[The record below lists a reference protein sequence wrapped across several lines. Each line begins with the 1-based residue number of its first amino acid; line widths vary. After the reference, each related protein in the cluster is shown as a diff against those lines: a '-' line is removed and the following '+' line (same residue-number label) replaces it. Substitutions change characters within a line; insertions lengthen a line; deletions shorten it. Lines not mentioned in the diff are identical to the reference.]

1 MLKMVKYCAIVNKSV
16 FLWNMSK
23 SGLLWVLFILT
34 GVMASCEKPEPYDEA
49 AQYLIDE
56 ALIKSWAVTSK
67 TELTKDPSGL
77 YYNIIDPGAGQRP
90 PTLTD
95 NIQVLYTGKLLTDS
109 IISQTTDTVT
119 YNLLLGDGI
128 EGWKKGLP
136 LITEGGKIRLL
147 IPSKMAY
154 RNYNIVSGVPKN
166 SVLNFE
172 IFLKKIVVKN

>member
-1 MLKMVKYCAIVNKSV
+1 
-16 FLWNMSK
+16 
-23 SGLLWVLFILT
+23 
-34 GVMASCEKPEPYDEA
+34 
-49 AQYLIDE
+49 
-56 ALIKSWAVTSK
+56 
-67 TELTKDPSGL
+67 
-77 YYNIIDPGAGQRP
+77 
-90 PTLTD
+90 LTD